1 MIKKVKVKQLE
12 DRELCKIR
20 KEMEK
25 GLKNDCMMC
34 DDGTLWFR
42 IQEADFG

>member
-25 GLKNDCMMC
+25 ELKNDCMI
-34 DDGTLWFR
+34 LWFR